1 MSSYIRLFSFA
12 ALAHFSLNAI
22 ALADKFELKN
32 GSVLQG
38 RWLNPDD
45 KNATAWV
52 FEVDGGIQLELPRNE
67 VKSTLQQ
74 SKEVELYLNNVT
86 KAEDSTAMHQ
96 KMVDGCEKLGLGDLA
111 DAHRERLVELDPND
125 KTVWAALGYV
135 KSSEGWIPK
144 EQSQRQRGMQQKGG
158 RWYIPQDLAI
168 AESDEQAKIQIA
180 EINKKILKAIED
192 VRRNGPKA
200 EESRRYLFELKD
212 PLAVKKLDELLK
224 KDRSNP
230 STGSVAFRRQLL
242 GILYGIRS
250 ENAVYAIIDA
260 AIYDPDDSIRL
271 DCIDKLSEF
280 GKEIAVQAMMAQL
293 VNNRPN
299 KDNPVTYDRVGVA
312 LATLGDERCLARLID
327 CLVTKHLIEPP
338 PQPKFQVGQNNNGNA
353 GMTQGQPKAVE
364 RQVSNQGVLSALT
377 EISGGENFGFDKQ
390 AWLDWYAE
398 KYAPRNPYVV
408 RDP

>member
-1 MSSYIRLFSFA
+1 MTSCFRLFFIA
-12 ALAHFSLNAI
+12 LLAHFPLVSFTF
-22 ALADKFELKN
+22 ADKFELKN

-38 RWLNPDD
+38 RWLNHDD

-67 VKSTLQQ
+67 VKSTLRQ
-74 SKEVELYLNNVT
+74 SKDVELYLNNVT
-86 KAEDSTAMHQ
+86 KADDSIATHQ
-96 KMVDGCEKLGLGDLA
+96 KMVDGCVKLGLPDLA
-111 DAHRERLVELDPND
+111 DAHRERLVELDPSD
-125 KTVWAALGYV
+125 KTVWAALDYV
-135 KSSEGWIPK
+135 KAPEGWIPK
-144 EQSQRQRGMQQKGG
+144 EQAQRQRGMQQKGG

-168 AESDEQAKIQIA
+168 AESEEQAKIQIA
-180 EINKKILKAIED
+180 EINKKIQKAIED

-200 EESRRYLFELKD
+200 EESRRYLLNLND
-212 PLAVKKLDELLK
+212 PLAVKKLEELLK

-230 STGSVAFRRQLL
+230 NTGSPAFRRQLL
-242 GILYGIRS
+242 DILNGIRS
-250 ENAVYAIIDA
+250 ESSVYAIVDS
-260 AIYDPDDSIRL
+260 AINDPDDSIRMA
-271 DCIDKLSEF
+271 CIETLSTF
-280 GKEIAVQAMMAQL
+280 GKEIAVQVMMGQL

-299 KDNPVTYDRVGVA
+299 KDNPVTYDRIGIA
-312 LATLGDERCLARLID
+312 LVTLGDERCLARLID

-338 PQPKFQVGQNNNGNA
+338 PQPKFQVGQNNNGGVNMA
-353 GMTQGQPKAVE
+353 QGQPKAVE

-377 EISGGENFGFDKQ
+377 ELSGGESFGFDKQ